1 MALAADRGGV
11 LERLLGEGPVFL
23 DRDTTRC
30 PLGGRRL
37 PYLIESNSAAADF
50 LCAVDPAGASPTADS
65 RVKQREET
73 TCEQGRTAAG
83 R

>member
-37 PYLIESNSAAADF
+37 PYLIESNS
-50 LCAVDPAGASPTADS
+50 
-65 RVKQREET
+65 
-73 TCEQGRTAAG
+73 
-83 R
+83 